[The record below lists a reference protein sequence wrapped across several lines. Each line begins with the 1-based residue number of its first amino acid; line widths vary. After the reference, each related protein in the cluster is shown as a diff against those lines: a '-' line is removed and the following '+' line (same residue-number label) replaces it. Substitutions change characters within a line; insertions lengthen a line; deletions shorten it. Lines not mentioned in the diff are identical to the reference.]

1 MTRVYSA
8 GFHHDGA
15 LDQPIGT
22 TTPAMRAAARRVC
35 AARVP
40 AADLGDVLQALG
52 LAPYT
57 REETA

>member
-1 MTRVYSA
+1 MTRAYSA

-22 TTPAMRAAARRVC
+22 TTPAMRAAARRAC
-35 AARVP
+35 ARRVP
-40 AADLGDVLQALG
+40 PADLSDVLQALG

-57 REETA
+57 QETA

>member
-35 AARVP
+35 ARRADD
-40 AADLGDVLQALG
+40 DLGDVLQALG

>member
-22 TTPAMRAAARRVC
+22 TTPAVRAAARRVC
-35 AARVP
+35 ARRVP
-40 AADLGDVLQALG
+40 TDDLGDVLQALG

-57 REETA
+57 QEESA

>member
-1 MTRVYSA
+1 MTRVYSD

-22 TTPAMRAAARRVC
+22 TTPAMRAAARRVS

-40 AADLGDVLQALG
+40 DDDLGDVLQALG

-57 REETA
+57 QETA